1 MTQDIIQKIDRILKH
16 PKAYSAETLLAAR
29 QWLILQTPLSSVVE
43 MYLHDNE
50 GRIQNLAK
58 FKMMRAIYDQ
68 LPQRLLLKCSRK
80 TLKSTLLSN
89 IIALNMIRYNHY
101 KMLYV
106 APQEIATKYFSTNYL
121 NVRLDSPP
129 LKKII
134 YKGFEKCDVFEKILE
149 DTHSAILLRYAKDDA
164 TRIRGPAVD
173 SCIYDEI
180 QDIDDDIL
188 PIIKETM
195 TLSQYKREMFAGT
208 PLTTDN
214 TINVLWKASTQFE
227 WVFKCTA
234 CNHWNSLT
242 LENDPMKMIQ
252 KNGLSCSKCL
262 GLVSS
267 ADGEW
272 VSANPG
278 DRELAGYHI
287 AQPILP
293 FFNEDAKEWKEIYN
307 KIHGV
312 SKYSVG
318 KVHNEVFGLAYD
330 TGKKP
335 ITEEK
340 LKSLSIL
347 GSQDSIFQKNRSRY
361 MSITC
366 GVDWGVNLET
376 SRTSVCIGGLRDDG
390 VYEVFFLKI
399 FKEYDYMWQIR
410 NIAQHVMLYGAFCA
424 CDSGPDPIRGVLLA
438 QQTSLDKTQLVRYTA
453 DKFIQHYDKYANAID
468 VTQNRWCLHRSD
480 TLTFTYNLLNDS
492 KILFPRWEESSEC
505 LSDILNVYIELREGT
520 LRREIL
526 YRHSPDK
533 PDDFMH
539 ALNFAVVQA
548 HTACGNPLLFRSSS
562 SDPMAE

>member
-1 MTQDIIQKIDRILKH
+1 
-16 PKAYSAETLLAAR
+16 
-29 QWLILQTPLSSVVE
+29 
-43 MYLHDNE
+43 
-50 GRIQNLAK
+50 
-58 FKMMRAIYDQ
+58 
-68 LPQRLLLKCSRK
+68 
-80 TLKSTLLSN
+80 
-89 IIALNMIRYNHY
+89 MIRYNHY

-134 YKGFEKCDVFEKILE
+134 YKGFNKCDVFEKILE

-195 TLSQYKREMFAGT
+195 ALSPFKREMFAGT

-214 TINVLWKASTQFE
+214 TIHVLWKASTRFE
-227 WVFKCTA
+227 WVFKCHG

-242 LENDPMKMIQ
+242 EDNDPMKMIQ
-252 KNGLSCSKCL
+252 KEGLSCSKCSKL
-262 GLVSS
+262 IDSS
-267 ADGEW
+267 DGEW

-278 DRELAGYHI
+278 KRELTGYHI

-293 FFNEDAKEWKEIYN
+293 FFNQNKKEWSEIYN
-307 KIHGV
+307 KIHGAT
-312 SKYSVG
+312 KYSLG
-318 KVHNEVFGLAYD
+318 KIYNEVFGLAYD
-330 TGKKP
+330 IGKKP

-340 LKSLSIL
+340 LQSLSVL
-347 GSQDSIFQKNRSRY
+347 GPMEDIFQQRRGRY
-361 MSITC
+361 SVITC

-376 SRTSVCIGGLRDDG
+376 SRTSCCVGGLRDDG

-399 FKEYDYMWQIR
+399 FNEYDYMWQIK
-410 NIAQHVMLYGAFCA
+410 NIAQRINTYTAFCA

-438 QQTSLDKTQLVRYTA
+438 QHTSLDKTQLVRYTA
-453 DKFIQHYDKYANAID
+453 DKYIQHYEQLKNAMD

-480 TLTFTYNLLNDS
+480 TLTFTYNLLNDG
-492 KILFPRWEESSEC
+492 KILFPRWEESGDC
-505 LSDILNVYIELREGT
+505 LKDILNIYVELREGT

-526 YRHSPDK
+526 YRHSPNN

-548 HTACGNPLLFRSSS
+548 HVASGNPLLFRSSS
-562 SDPMAE
+562 SDTMAE